1 MFYIYPD
8 LPLSFPGKEGEFI
21 NLSKNRIKELMSRSS
36 QESLKPLHTLNY
48 YIHSSLEEFSAFLLS
63 LDTDFA

>member
-8 LPLSFPGKEGEFI
+8 LPLSFPRKEGEFI

-48 YIHSSLEEFSAFLLS
+48 YIHSSLE
-63 LDTDFA
+63 